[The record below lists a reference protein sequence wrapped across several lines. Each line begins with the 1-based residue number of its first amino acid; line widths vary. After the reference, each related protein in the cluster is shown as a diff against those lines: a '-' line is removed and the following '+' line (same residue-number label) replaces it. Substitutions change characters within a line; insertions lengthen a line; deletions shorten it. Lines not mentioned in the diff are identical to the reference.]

1 MLILHS
7 TGNVRP
13 KPKVQLLFVELKK
26 VVGLQWEWKV
36 KQLNDKEFLIN
47 FPSDDVR
54 SKISTCKSFD
64 FETSLIKASVV
75 ETGMTEE
82 AVDELVAVW
91 VKVYGIPKIARNE
104 DAIKSIAE
112 LVGEFEALDGASI
125 RRDGPIRV
133 RVACKDPRELHFGMH
148 VYINKVGYLIRWEP
162 EGYSSIENRP
172 IHPDDDDKDDKD
184 ENDGNEDMN
193 VDEDYKMQSPT
204 RGRQNQNT
212 GASSRGGHSAP
223 PAYKGKEYKG
233 GYVKKIASKKTS
245 TISSSELVLEKEKK
259 KELVSLQQEPMHT
272 ESTELVLWEKKME
285 IVPMEQESQ
294 EIDFSL
300 SAPLHSQEKEFS
312 GQIDAAL
319 WDDELEK
326 CAIPTDSDIERLRE
340 EEDKEEEI
348 SFQEVSHRKKGK
360 SKSTEPAISSRMS
373 LRNREMATIPV
384 TKRAE
389 ILTQKKNLETPGN
402 NSNPFAIFQLIDA
415 AELNAIAVAAN
426 INLGNS
432 DAEINSNIETFRAKE
447 LVQASLAAARWKIE
461 SEEKELKEKQLEEM
475 VNKEISQIEE
485 NPDEVP
491 SHKKRDGTKKTKK
504 K

>member
-1 MLILHS
+1 MEAADKSQKRGSGLQKLGS
-7 TGNVRP
+7 AVCRMPVRP

-133 RVACKDPRELHFGMH
+133 RVAL
-148 VYINKVGYLIRWEP
+148 GYLIRWEP

-432 DAEINSNIETFRAKE
+432 DAEINSNIETLRAKE
-447 LVQASLAAARWKIE
+447 LVQASLAAARWKMRM
-461 SEEKELKEKQLEEM
+461 LR
-475 VNKEISQIEE
+475 
-485 NPDEVP
+485 
-491 SHKKRDGTKKTKK
+491 KKS
-504 K
+504 

>member
-1 MLILHS
+1 M
-7 TGNVRP
+7 N
-13 KPKVQLLFVELKK
+13 
-26 VVGLQWEWKV
+26 
-36 KQLNDKEFLIN
+36 
-47 FPSDDVR
+47 
-54 SKISTCKSFD
+54 
-64 FETSLIKASVV
+64 
-75 ETGMTEE
+75 
-82 AVDELVAVW
+82 ELVAVW

-300 SAPLHSQEKEFS
+300 SAPLHSQEEFS

-491 SHKKRDGTKKTKK
+491 AHKKRDGTKKTKK